1 MQQRDYTNETFQMG
15 QILKPELV
23 AVRLDRK
30 LDSMEVEF
38 LLRFISPEKKE
49 VIGNYY
55 REEDQLRSLVADLL
69 IRMVVMQYVDIENN
83 AIRFIHSENGKP
95 MLSGM
100 EGFHFNTSHA
110 GDWVVCVFDNTEI
123 GTDVEFVKT
132 ANLSISRSFFTEE
145 EHYDIC
151 NAPDPN
157 DRFFDYWT
165 LKESFIKHN
174 GKGLSQALNEFV
186 ILFSENPIR
195 VALKGKRVENVYLK
209 QYSLDDAHKLAV
221 CASSSSLPE
230 SISYKS
236 MDEIIAFFSTISC

>member
-1 MQQRDYTNETFQMG
+1 MG
-15 QILKPELV
+15 LKVKPELV

-30 LDSMEVEF
+30 LDSMEVES
-38 LLRFISPEKKE
+38 LLCFISPEKKR
-49 VIGNYY
+49 VIGHYY
-55 REEDQLRSLVADLL
+55 RKEDQLRSLVADLL
-69 IRMVVMQYVDIENN
+69 VRMVVMQHVDVKNREINVSQ
-83 AIRFIHSENGKP
+83 SENGKP
-95 MLSGM
+95 MLAGM
-100 EGFHFNTSHA
+100 EGFHFNVSHA
-110 GDWVVCVFDNTEI
+110 GDWVVCAFDSAEI
-123 GTDVEFVKT
+123 GADVERVKT

-174 GKGLSQALNEFV
+174 GKGLSQALNAFA

-195 VALKGKRVENVYLK
+195 VALEGKRLEKVYLK

-230 SISYKS
+230 TISYKS
-236 MDEIIAFFSTISC
+236 MDEIIAFFSTV